1 MSPNAITRVLIRR
14 REKEISGRRGRGYVI
29 AAESQREDT
38 TLLILH
44 AQEGDISQEMQEM

>member
-14 REKEISGRRGRGYVI
+14 REREISGRRGRGYVI